1 MRCIMCVLC
10 ARCAVY
16 CMHGAAYRSNS
27 DSNTGAPLLLSSLFS
42 PPPSLLPLLSPRYVD
57 PSEQRSSCSTGW
69 NRTLRHL
76 YMHSNRFI
84 ADDTAAV
91 LIKSLRHHPTI
102 VDVGLTD
109 TKVSS
114 AKQRLIDRSLQT
126 NQACAELHKQVLA
139 TQKPLLRDSYGKKRK
154 KEA

>member
-1 MRCIMCVLC
+1 
-10 ARCAVY
+10 
-16 CMHGAAYRSNS
+16 
-27 DSNTGAPLLLSSLFS
+27 
-42 PPPSLLPLLSPRYVD
+42 
-57 PSEQRSSCSTGW
+57 
-69 NRTLRHL
+69 
-76 YMHSNRFI
+76 MHSNRFI